1 MIKDT
6 GPNAI
11 NVWKNVWQ
19 CSTDTPPVESDG
31 GAVSVYIV
39 YIMPI
44 CYLLSYA
51 HNLELKCLYLA
62 TGNCWPALG

>member
-1 MIKDT
+1 MMFDNSSHHVHTAINSPIHKDT

-39 YIMPI
+39 YIM
-44 CYLLSYA
+44 YAYHLLY
-51 HNLELKCLYLA
+51 
-62 TGNCWPALG
+62 T